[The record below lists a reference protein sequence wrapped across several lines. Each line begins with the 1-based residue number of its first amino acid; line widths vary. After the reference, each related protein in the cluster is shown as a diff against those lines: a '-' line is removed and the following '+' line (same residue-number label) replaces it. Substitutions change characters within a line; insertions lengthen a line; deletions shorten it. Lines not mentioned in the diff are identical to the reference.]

1 MDSPGAEVDAAAEVG
16 CAATAEEATEVLDVV
31 ALDDVLESLK

>member
-16 CAATAEEATEVLDVV
+16 CTATAEEATEVLDVV